1 MEVHHHPHT
10 SDPDMHR
17 GRKKWTHYF
26 WEFLMLFLAVTL
38 GFFVE
43 NQREHYIEG
52 KREKEYIRSMI
63 EDLRLDMAG
72 LSADNN
78 ERKEAIIMYDSVIT
92 LLNKKNR
99 SQFEQQ
105 RIYYLARMGL
115 RSSPFPVLN
124 DRTYEQMKS
133 SGNLRLIHEKEI
145 SDKITHYYFNIK
157 EFLLNTDQTLL
168 RLQSLIEIQGKVF
181 DGTVFQQMIN
191 IKNFEINQPEGYPA
205 LITED
210 KQTLNELS
218 VRIHYVLSILLY
230 SQNFITDLEKE
241 ASQLIETLKNE
252 YHLK

>member
-1 MEVHHHPHT
+1 MEVHHHAHT
-10 SDPDMHR
+10 P
-17 GRKKWTHYF
+17 RKKWTHYV

-43 NQREHYIEG
+43 NQREHFVEK

-63 EDLRLDMAG
+63 EDLLLDTTT
-72 LSADNN
+72 LSLDNGG
-78 ERKEAIIMYDSVIT
+78 RKEAVEMYDSVIT

-105 RIYYLARMGL
+105 RIYYLVRIGIRL
-115 RSSPFPVLN
+115 SPFPTLN

-133 SGNLRLIHEKEI
+133 SGNLRLIHNKEI
-145 SDKITHYYFNIK
+145 ADKITKYYFNIK
-157 EFLLNTDQTLL
+157 EFSVNTDQTLL
-168 RLQSLIEIQGKVF
+168 RLQSLIEYQGKVF
-181 DGTVFQQMIN
+181 DGTVFQEMIN
-191 IKNFEINQPEGYPA
+191 KKNFEINQPTGNPA

-230 SQNFITDLEKE
+230 SQNSIAALKEE
-241 ASQLIETLKNE
+241 ASYLIADLKNV

>member
-10 SDPDMHR
+10 SDPDSHR
-17 GRKKWTHYF
+17 GRKKWTRYF
-26 WEFLMLFLAVTL
+26 FEFLMLFLAVFA
-38 GFFVE
+38 GFLAE
-43 NQREHYIEG
+43 NWREHIVER

-63 EDLRLDMAG
+63 EDLNRDTTVLAN
-72 LSADNN
+72 DNSI
-78 ERKEAIIMYDSVIT
+78 RKQAVLMYDSVIT

-105 RIYYLARMGL
+105 RIYYLIRMGL
-115 RSSPFPVLN
+115 RLSPFPILN

-157 EFLLNTDQTLL
+157 EFSYNTDQTLS

-181 DGTVFQQMIN
+181 DGAVFQEMIN
-191 IKNFEINQPEGYPA
+191 TENFEINQPGGSPA

-218 VRIHYVLSILLY
+218 VRIHYVLSIILY
-230 SQNFITDLEKE
+230 SRNFVSGLEKE
-241 ASQLIETLKNE
+241 ASQLIETLKKE

>member
-1 MEVHHHPHT
+1 MEVHHHSHT
-10 SDPDMHR
+10 E
-17 GRKKWTHYF
+17 RKKWTHYF

-78 ERKEAIIMYDSVIT
+78 ERKEAIIMYDSVIK
-92 LLNKKNR
+92 LLNKKDR

-115 RSSPFPVLN
+115 RLSPFPVLN

-133 SGNLRLIHEKEI
+133 SGNLRLIHDKEI
-145 SDKITHYYFNIK
+145 ADKITKYYFNTK
-157 EFLLNTDQTLL
+157 EFSVNTDQTLL
-168 RLQSLIEIQGKVF
+168 RLQSLIEYEGKVF
-181 DGTVFQQMIN
+181 DGSVFQEMIN
-191 IKNFEINQPEGYPA
+191 IKSFEITQPTGNPA
-205 LITED
+205 LITEE
-210 KQTLNELS
+210 KKTLNELS

-230 SQNFITDLEKE
+230 SQNFITELENE
-241 ASQLIETLKNE
+241 ASRLIGTLKKE
-252 YHLK
+252 YHME

>member
-1 MEVHHHPHT
+1 MEVHHHSHT
-10 SDPDMHR
+10 E
-17 GRKKWTHYF
+17 RKKWTHYF
-26 WEFLMLFLAVTL
+26 FEFLMLFLAVFA
-38 GFFVE
+38 GFLAENWREHFVE
-43 NQREHYIEG
+43 K

-63 EDLRLDMAG
+63 DDLKLDTAR

-78 ERKEAIIMYDSVIT
+78 ARKEAVVMFDSVIT
-92 LLNKKNR
+92 LLHKEER

-105 RIYYLARMGL
+105 RIYYLARMAL
-115 RSSPFPVLN
+115 RLSPFPKLN

-168 RLQSLIEIQGKVF
+168 RLQSLIEIEGKIF
-181 DGTVFQQMIN
+181 DGVVFQKMIN
-191 IKNFEINQPEGYPA
+191 TKNFEINQPGGNPA

-218 VRIHYVLSILLY
+218 VRIHYVLSIILY
-230 SQNFITDLEKE
+230 SQNFISELEKE

>member
-1 MEVHHHPHT
+1 MEVHHHSHT
-10 SDPDMHR
+10 E
-17 GRKKWTHYF
+17 RKKWHHYF
-26 WEFLMLFLAVTL
+26 FEFLMLFLAVFA
-38 GFFVE
+38 GFLAE
-43 NQREHYIEG
+43 NWREHIVER

-63 EDLRLDMAG
+63 EDLNRDTTE
-72 LSADNN
+72 LSIDNSI
-78 ERKEAIIMYDSVIT
+78 RKEAVVMYDSVIT

-115 RSSPFPVLN
+115 RLSPFPKLN

-133 SGNLRLIHEKEI
+133 SGNLRLIHENEI

-157 EFLLNTDQTLL
+157 EFSLNTDQTLL

-181 DGTVFQQMIN
+181 DGAVFQQMIN
-191 IKNFEINQPEGYPA
+191 IKNFEINQPGGYPP

-230 SQNFITDLEKE
+230 SQNFITELEKE
-241 ASQLIETLKNE
+241 ASQLIEALKEE

>member
-10 SDPDMHR
+10 E
-17 GRKKWTHYF
+17 RKKWQHYF
-26 WEFLMLFLAVTL
+26 FEFLMLFLAVFA
-38 GFFVE
+38 GFLAE
-43 NQREHYIEG
+43 NWREHIVER

-63 EDLRLDMAG
+63 EDLKLDSAG

-78 ERKEAIIMYDSVIT
+78 TRKEAVVMYDSVIT
-92 LLNKKNR
+92 LLNKKDR
-99 SQFEQQ
+99 TQFDQQ
-105 RIYYLARMGL
+105 RIYYLARMAL
-115 RSSPFPVLN
+115 RLSPFPKLN

-133 SGNLRLIHEKEI
+133 SGNLRLIHETEI

-157 EFLLNTDQTLL
+157 EFSLNTDQTLL

-181 DGTVFQQMIN
+181 DGAVFQQMID
-191 IKNFEINQPEGYPA
+191 IKNFEINQPTGNPA

-218 VRIHYVLSILLY
+218 VRIHYALSILLY
-230 SQNFITDLEKE
+230 SQNFITELENE
-241 ASQLIETLKNE
+241 ASRLIETLKKE

>member
-1 MEVHHHPHT
+1 MEVHHHSLT
-10 SDPDMHR
+10 E
-17 GRKKWTHYF
+17 RKKWTHYF
-26 WEFLMLFLAVTL
+26 FEFLMLFLAVFA
-38 GFFVE
+38 GFLAE
-43 NQREHYIEG
+43 NWREHIVER

-63 EDLRLDMAG
+63 EDLKLDTAG

-78 ERKEAIIMYDSVIT
+78 TRKEAVVMYDSVIA
-92 LLNKKNR
+92 LLRKKER

-105 RIYYLARMGL
+105 RIYYLARMSL
-115 RSSPFPVLN
+115 RLSPFPRLN

-181 DGTVFQQMIN
+181 DGAVFQQMIN
-191 IKNFEINQPEGYPA
+191 VKNFEINQPEGYPA

-230 SQNFITDLEKE
+230 SQNFITELEKE

>member
-78 ERKEAIIMYDSVIT
+78 ERKKAVIMYDSVIT

-133 SGNLRLIHEKEI
+133 SGNLRLIHYKEI
-145 SDKITHYYFNIK
+145 ADKITKYYFNTK
-157 EFLLNTDQTLL
+157 EFSINTDQTLL
-168 RLQSLIEIQGKVF
+168 RLQSLIEYEGKVF

-191 IKNFEINQPEGYPA
+191 IKNFEINQPRGDPA

-230 SQNFITDLEKE
+230 SQNFITELEKE
-241 ASQLIETLKNE
+241 ASQLTETLKKE

>member
-1 MEVHHHPHT
+1 MEVHHHSHT
-10 SDPDMHR
+10 SDPDSHR

-26 WEFLMLFLAVTL
+26 FEFLMLFLAVFA
-38 GFFVE
+38 GFLAE
-43 NQREHYIEG
+43 NWREHIVER

-63 EDLRLDMAG
+63 EDLNRDTTELSLDN
-72 LSADNN
+72 SI
-78 ERKEAIIMYDSVIT
+78 RKEAVLMYDSVIT

-99 SQFEQQ
+99 TQFEQQ

-115 RSSPFPVLN
+115 RLSPFPKLN

-133 SGNLRLIHEKEI
+133 SGNLRLIHENEI

-181 DGTVFQQMIN
+181 DGAIFQQMIN

-205 LITED
+205 LVTED

-230 SQNFITDLEKE
+230 SQNFITELGNE
-241 ASQLIETLKNE
+241 ASQLIEALKEE

>member
-10 SDPDMHR
+10 E
-17 GRKKWTHYF
+17 RKKWTHYF
-26 WEFLMLFLAVTL
+26 FEFLMLFLAVFA
-38 GFFVE
+38 GFLAE
-43 NQREHYIEG
+43 NWREHIVER

-63 EDLRLDMAG
+63 EDLNRDTTELSLDN
-72 LSADNN
+72 SI
-78 ERKEAIIMYDSVIT
+78 RKEAVLMYDSVIT

-99 SQFEQQ
+99 TQFEQQ

-115 RSSPFPVLN
+115 RLSPFPKLN

-157 EFLLNTDQTLL
+157 GFSLNTDQTLL

-181 DGTVFQQMIN
+181 DGAVFQQMIN

-210 KQTLNELS
+210 KQILNELS

-230 SQNFITDLEKE
+230 SQNFITELEKE
-241 ASQLIETLKNE
+241 ASQLIEALKEE

>member
-10 SDPDMHR
+10 E
-17 GRKKWTHYF
+17 RKKWHHYF
-26 WEFLMLFLAVTL
+26 FEFLMLFLAVFA
-38 GFFVE
+38 GFLAE
-43 NQREHYIEG
+43 NWREHIVER

-63 EDLRLDMAG
+63 EDLNRDTTELSLDN
-72 LSADNN
+72 SI
-78 ERKEAIIMYDSVIT
+78 RKEAVLMYDSVIT

-115 RSSPFPVLN
+115 RLSPFPKLN

-133 SGNLRLIHEKEI
+133 SGNLRLIHENEI

-157 EFLLNTDQTLL
+157 EFSLNTDQTLL

-181 DGTVFQQMIN
+181 DGAVFQQMIN
-191 IKNFEINQPEGYPA
+191 IKSFEINQPGGYPP
-205 LITED
+205 LITEE

-241 ASQLIETLKNE
+241 ASQLIETLKKE

>member
-1 MEVHHHPHT
+1 MEVHHHSHT
-10 SDPDMHR
+10 E
-17 GRKKWTHYF
+17 RKKWTHYF

-78 ERKEAIIMYDSVIT
+78 ERKEAIIMYDSVIK
-92 LLNKKNR
+92 LLNKKDR

-115 RSSPFPVLN
+115 RLSPFPVLN

-133 SGNLRLIHEKEI
+133 SGNLRLIHDKEI
-145 SDKITHYYFNIK
+145 ADKITKYYFNTK
-157 EFLLNTDQTLL
+157 EFSVNTDQTLL
-168 RLQSLIEIQGKVF
+168 RLQSLIEYEGKVF
-181 DGTVFQQMIN
+181 DGSVFQEMTN
-191 IKNFEINQPEGYPA
+191 IKSFEITQPTGNPA
-205 LITED
+205 LITEE
-210 KQTLNELS
+210 KKTLNELS

-230 SQNFITDLEKE
+230 SQNFITELENE
-241 ASQLIETLKNE
+241 ASRLIGTLKKE
-252 YHLK
+252 YHIE

>member
-10 SDPDMHR
+10 E
-17 GRKKWTHYF
+17 RKKWHHYF
-26 WEFLMLFLAVTL
+26 FEFLMLFLAVFA
-38 GFFVE
+38 GFLAE
-43 NQREHYIEG
+43 NWREHIVER

-63 EDLRLDMAG
+63 EDLNRDTTELSLDN
-72 LSADNN
+72 SI
-78 ERKEAIIMYDSVIT
+78 RKEAVLMYDSVIT

-115 RSSPFPVLN
+115 RLSPFPKLN

-133 SGNLRLIHEKEI
+133 SGNLRLIHENEI

-157 EFLLNTDQTLL
+157 EFSLNTDQTLL

-181 DGTVFQQMIN
+181 DGAVFQQMIN
-191 IKNFEINQPEGYPA
+191 IKSFEINQPGGYPP
-205 LITED
+205 LITEE

-230 SQNFITDLEKE
+230 SQNFITELGNE
-241 ASQLIETLKNE
+241 ASQLIEALKEE

>member
-1 MEVHHHPHT
+1 MEVHHHSHT
-10 SDPDMHR
+10 E
-17 GRKKWTHYF
+17 GKKWKHYF
-26 WEFLMLFLAVTL
+26 FEFLMLFLAVFA
-38 GFFVE
+38 GFLAE
-43 NQREHYIEG
+43 NWREHIVER

-63 EDLRLDMAG
+63 EDLKLDTAG

-78 ERKEAIIMYDSVIT
+78 TRKEAVVMYDSVIA
-92 LLNKKNR
+92 LLRKKER

-105 RIYYLARMGL
+105 RIYYLARMSL
-115 RSSPFPVLN
+115 RLSPFPRLN

-230 SQNFITDLEKE
+230 SQNFITELEKE
-241 ASQLIETLKNE
+241 ASQLTETLKKE

>member
-1 MEVHHHPHT
+1 MEVHHHSHT
-10 SDPDMHR
+10 SDPDSHR

-26 WEFLMLFLAVTL
+26 FEFLMLFLAVFA
-38 GFFVE
+38 GFLAE
-43 NQREHYIEG
+43 NWREHIVER

-63 EDLRLDMAG
+63 EDLNRDTTVLSLDN
-72 LSADNN
+72 SI
-78 ERKEAIIMYDSVIT
+78 RKEAVVMYDSVIT
-92 LLNKKNR
+92 LLNKKDR

-115 RSSPFPVLN
+115 RLSPFPKLN

-133 SGNLRLIHEKEI
+133 SGNLRLIHENEI
-145 SDKITHYYFNIK
+145 SDKITHYYFNVK
-157 EFLLNTDQTLL
+157 EFSLNTDQTLL

-181 DGTVFQQMIN
+181 DGAVFQQMIN
-191 IKNFEINQPEGYPA
+191 IKNFEISQPRGYPV

-210 KQTLNELS
+210 KQTLNDLS

-230 SQNFITDLEKE
+230 SQNFITELENE
-241 ASQLIETLKNE
+241 ASQLIEALKEE

>member
-1 MEVHHHPHT
+1 MEVHHHSHT

-92 LLNKKNR
+92 LLNKKDR
-99 SQFEQQ
+99 SQFEHQ

-133 SGNLRLIHEKEI
+133 SGNLRLIHDKEI
-145 SDKITHYYFNIK
+145 ADKITKYYFNTK
-157 EFLLNTDQTLL
+157 EFSINTDQTLL
-168 RLQSLIEIQGKVF
+168 RLQSLIEYEGKVF

-191 IKNFEINQPEGYPA
+191 IKNFEINQPGGDPA

-230 SQNFITDLEKE
+230 SQNFITELEKE
-241 ASQLIETLKNE
+241 ASQLIETLKKE